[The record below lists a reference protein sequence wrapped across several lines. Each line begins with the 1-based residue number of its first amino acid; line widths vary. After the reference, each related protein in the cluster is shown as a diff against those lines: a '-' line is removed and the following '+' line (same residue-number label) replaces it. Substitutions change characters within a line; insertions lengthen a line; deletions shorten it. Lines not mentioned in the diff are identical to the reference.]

1 MMRSARNDAARSN
14 VDTRTMKLS
23 LLASAIVVGIAMSV
37 GCGGS
42 APSGAVPPQ
51 SASAAPHRF
60 ELRVV
65 ASETGERIPSWDGG
79 EVPVG
84 AERLNLDDA
93 VEETHLVRDPERGG
107 AALSVGLRDDARPKL
122 ARFTS
127 DHVGD
132 RVAFVVGG
140 RAAATLTVRDPVVG
154 ASLLLTAPNDADV
167 LEMQRR
173 LVGN

>member
-1 MMRSARNDAARSN
+1 
-14 VDTRTMKLS
+14 MKLS
-23 LLASAIVVGIAMSV
+23 LLASALALGMTASLGCAHATHSSDASSHIA
-37 GCGGS
+37 
-42 APSGAVPPQ
+42 AVSPR
-51 SASAAPHRF
+51 RF

-93 VEETHLVRDPERGG
+93 VRETHLVRDPERVGT
-107 AALSVGLRDDARPKL
+107 ALSVDLRDDARSKL
-122 ARFTS
+122 ASFTS
-127 DHVGD
+127 AHVGE

-140 RAAATLTVRDPVVG
+140 RAAATLTVRDAVIG
-154 ASLLLTAPNDADV
+154 GSLLLTAQNDADV

>member
-1 MMRSARNDAARSN
+1 
-14 VDTRTMKLS
+14 MKLS
-23 LLASAIVVGIAMSV
+23 LLAPALVLGI
-37 GCGGS
+37 
-42 APSGAVPPQ
+42 
-51 SASAAPHRF
+51 SASFGCAHAPRSSDDGPSVAQGAPHRF

-84 AERLNLDDA
+84 AERLILDDA
-93 VEETHLVRDPERGG
+93 VRDTHLVRDPERVGT
-107 AALSVGLRDDARPKL
+107 ALSVDLRDDARPKL

-127 DHVGD
+127 AHVGD

-140 RAAATLTVRDPVVG
+140 RAAATLTVRDPVTGGSV
-154 ASLLLTAPNDADV
+154 LLTATNDADV